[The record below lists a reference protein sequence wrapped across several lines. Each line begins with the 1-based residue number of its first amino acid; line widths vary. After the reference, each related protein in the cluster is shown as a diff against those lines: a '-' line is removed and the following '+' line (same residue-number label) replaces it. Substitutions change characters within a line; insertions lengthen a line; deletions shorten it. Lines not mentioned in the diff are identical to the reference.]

1 MEKIGLAITTFNSE
15 SYFQDLYNTIPFDR
29 LDEVVVVNGGEPY
42 KEKYDNVHW
51 IQHEEVKFPAVAR
64 NDGLKYLLEHDL
76 DHYFVCEDD
85 MIIKSP
91 DIFDR
96 YIEASK
102 ITGLQ
107 YFIYASISWGSGQ
120 KHARTP
126 STRVQYSPSFEINLY
141 PNMCNEFTYNSK
153 KLLEEVGLY
162 YSIMK
167 NLFDADF
174 AYRVSQSK
182 YGIPFWNFPDLP
194 DSDNL
199 IDNNPV
205 AVSRLDGDGQRLSRL
220 KPDYDKFS
228 ERHGKQLIEILQEPQ
243 EVVIEKLKKLIPAKN
258 EN

>member
-1 MEKIGLAITTFNSE
+1 MEKIGLVITTFNSE
-15 SYFQDLYNTIPFDR
+15 SYFQDLYNSIPFDR

-42 KEKYDNVHW
+42 KEKYNKVHW
-51 IQHEEVKFPAVAR
+51 IQHSEVKFPAVAR
-64 NDGLKYLLEHDL
+64 NDGLKFLLEKDM

-85 MIIKSP
+85 MIFKSP

-96 YIEASK
+96 YIKASE

-107 YFIYASISWGSGQ
+107 YFIYASISWGSGP

-126 STRVQYSPSFEINLY
+126 ISRIQYSPSLEISLY

-162 YSIMK
+162 CSTMK
-167 NLFDADF
+167 NLFDADY
-174 AYRVSQSK
+174 AYRVSQSR

-194 DSDNL
+194 DSDDL

-205 AVSRLDGDGQRLSRL
+205 AVSRLDSDGQRLSRL
-220 KPDYDKFS
+220 EPDYNAFF
-228 ERHGKQLIEILQEPQ
+228 ERHGMTVSGVPQ
-243 EVVIEKLKKLIPAKN
+243 ETHDTVVAKLKNLMPAKK
-258 EN
+258 